1 MIGFGHGAVKSMPI
15 PSRNSSTSATVIGR
29 SAGTVS
35 VTEPAGST
43 ITRRFANSGSSS
55 STG

>member
-35 VTEPAGST
+35 VNEPLGST